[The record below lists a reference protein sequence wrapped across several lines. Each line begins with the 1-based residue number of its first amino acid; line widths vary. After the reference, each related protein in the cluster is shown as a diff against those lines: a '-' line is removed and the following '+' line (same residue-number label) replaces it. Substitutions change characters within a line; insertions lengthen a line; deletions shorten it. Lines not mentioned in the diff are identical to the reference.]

1 MTRDDL
7 LAALTHDNVQAFLR
21 VIRQGES
28 SQDDN
33 AYRTIFG
40 GKLFDVPPWEHPN
53 ELVRL
58 NGLQSTAAGAYQFLA
73 RTWYSLVKQYGFPD
87 FSPSSQDQAAVALI
101 AGRGALDDVIAGRL
115 DAAILKCA
123 KEWASL
129 PGSLYGQP
137 TQTLKDCRE
146 IFAAYGGREA
156 PSSPVSQ
163 PDGPSSSQKVDQSSY
178 KVAQEV
184 KPMPAILAALLPTIL
199 QSIPQLISVFGSGND
214 SEVAKRNQAAG
225 VIVADTLVKATNA
238 VNLEDA
244 VTKIQSDPQ
253 ALAAAHDAVNDL
265 LPRLVEAGG
274 GGIDGA
280 RKASAD
286 PSQLPFYKQ
295 PAFVFLVAATPLV
308 YMLAVSVL
316 FGVGGGTWSDDA
328 KMMVATGILGV
339 LTGGGAYF
347 WGSSVGSSKKT
358 DALVAK

>member
-7 LAALTHDNVQAFLR
+7 LGFLSHDNVQAFLR

-73 RTWYSLVKQYGFPD
+73 RTWYSLVKQYKFPD

-101 AGRGALDDVIAGRL
+101 AGRGALNDVIAGRL
-115 DAAILKCA
+115 DAAIRKCA

-129 PGSLYGQP
+129 PGSPYGQP

-146 IFAAYGGREA
+146 VFAAYGGREA
-156 PSSPVSQ
+156 SADSNPESGSVPPHQENSVNPSVTKSVE
-163 PDGPSSSQKVDQSSY
+163 
-178 KVAQEV
+178 A

-199 QSIPQLISVFGSGND
+199 QSIPQLVSVFSSPND

-225 VIVADTLVKATNA
+225 VLVADTLVKATNA
-238 VNLEDA
+238 VNLQDA
-244 VTKIQSDPQ
+244 VQKIQDDPQ
-253 ALAAAHDAVNDL
+253 ALQAAHNAVNDL
-265 LPRLVEAGG
+265 LPSLVDAGG
-274 GGIDGA
+274 GGIENA

-286 PSQLPFYKQ
+286 PAQLPFWKQ
-295 PAFVFLVAATPLV
+295 PALIFFFLAAPLV
-308 YMLAVSVL
+308 YMLAYSV
-316 FGVGGGTWSDDA
+316 FFKGAGVEWSDDA
-328 KMMVATGILGV
+328 RMMVATGVIALI
-339 LTGGGAYF
+339 GGGMAFF
-347 WGSSVGSSKKT
+347 WNVVPKRAETK
-358 DALVAK
+358 